1 MSVRLQA
8 KNISLDVPAFVQ
20 RQREGGSWMSTLI
33 AAATAGMRRENRRL
47 LSDIDFSLEDGD
59 RLALLGS
66 NGAGKTTLLRVLAGS
81 LSPTNG
87 KLVVEGS
94 RQALLNLSLGFSPEA
109 TVKENIFL
117 RATAMGIRTSEI
129 RSLVG
134 PILEFAEL
142 AGVAN
147 HRLATL
153 SSGQRMRLGFAVS
166 TSIQHDIMLL
176 DEWFGAGDSS
186 FVRRARERMSDRV
199 NGSRIV
205 VLASHS
211 MSMLRKAC
219 NRGMVMNHG
228 RIAYFGTVEG
238 AVEAYKALYQ
248 STEEYQAGRKQIEEE
263 ANRQVRAKLKE
274 LERERKAALRME
286 LESIRNE
293 RVSALEALREQ
304 KRILRQERENVRA
317 IRARLE
323 SRAAE
328 RNVDLSDLPLPAQ
341 DIPPVVDK

>member
-1 MSVRLQA
+1 MSVMLEAR
-8 KNISLDVPAFVQ
+8 KISLDVPAFVQ
-20 RQREGGSWMSTLI
+20 RQREGGTWMRTLL
-33 AAATAGMRRENRRL
+33 AAATAGMHRENRRL

-59 RLALLGS
+59 RLALLGG

-81 LSPTNG
+81 LSPTRG
-87 KLVVEGS
+87 QLVVNGS

-117 RATAMGIRTSEI
+117 RATAMGIRPANT
-129 RSLVG
+129 RNLVG

-142 AGVAN
+142 GDVAN

-228 RIAYFGTVEG
+228 RVAYFGSVEG
-238 AVEAYKALYQ
+238 AVDAYKAIYQ

-263 ANRQVRAKLKE
+263 ADRQVRNKLKE
-274 LERERKAALRME
+274 LERERKSALRLE
-286 LESIRNE
+286 LDSFRQDRAVE
-293 RVSALEALREQ
+293 LEALREQ
-304 KRILRQERENVRA
+304 KRLLREEREHVHA
-317 IRARLE
+317 IRARLV
-323 SRAAE
+323 SKASE
-328 RNVDLSDLPLPAQ
+328 RNVDLSDFSSPSPDLSQ
-341 DIPPVVDK
+341 SVDK

>member
-1 MSVRLQA
+1 MSVLLQA

-20 RQREGGSWMSTLI
+20 RQRESGTWMSTLL

-47 LSDIDFSLEDGD
+47 LSDIDFTLEDGD
-59 RLALLGS
+59 RLALLGG

-87 KLVVEGS
+87 ELVVNGS

-117 RATAMGIRTSEI
+117 RATAMGMRAASA

-142 AGVAN
+142 ENVAN

-166 TSIQHDIMLL
+166 TSVQHDIMLL

-199 NGSRIV
+199 SGSRIV

-211 MSMLRKAC
+211 SNMLRKVC
-219 NRGMVMNHG
+219 NRGLVMDHG
-228 RIAYFGTVEG
+228 RIVYLGTVDG
-238 AVEAYKALYQ
+238 AVDAYKAIYQ
-248 STEEYQAGRKQIEEE
+248 SSEEYQAGRKQIEEE
-263 ANRQVRAKLKE
+263 ANRQIRIKLLE
-274 LERERKAALRME
+274 LERERKNALRLEVESLRRERQSELAALQ
-286 LESIRNE
+286 
-293 RVSALEALREQ
+293 EQ
-304 KRILRQERENVRA
+304 KRLLRQERDKLSAFRA
-317 IRARLE
+317 QLMAKTV
-323 SRAAE
+323 AK
-328 RNVDLSDLPLPAQ
+328 NVDISDFSPSSLDFSGSA
-341 DIPPVVDK
+341 D

>member
-20 RQREGGSWMSTLI
+20 RQRDGGSWMSTLL

-47 LSDIDFSLEDGD
+47 LSDVDFSLEDGD
-59 RLALLGS
+59 RLALLGG

-87 KLVVEGS
+87 ELIVDGS

-117 RATAMGIRTSEI
+117 RATAMGIKTSDI
-129 RSLVG
+129 RRLVG
-134 PILEFAEL
+134 PILDFAEL
-142 AGVAN
+142 TEVAN

-166 TSIQHDIMLL
+166 TSVQHDIMLL

-186 FVRRARERMSDRV
+186 FVSRARERMSDRV

-228 RIAYFGTVEG
+228 RIAYFGSVEG
-238 AVEAYKALYQ
+238 AVEAYKAIYQ
-248 STEEYQAGRKQIEEE
+248 STDEYKAGRKQIEEE

-274 LERERKAALRME
+274 LERERKAALRLELDAFRRERNNE
-286 LESIRNE
+286 LES
-293 RVSALEALREQ
+293 LREQ

-317 IRARLE
+317 IRARLA
-323 SRAAE
+323 SKAVE
-328 RNVDLSDLPLPAQ
+328 RNADLSGLPDPSE
-341 DIPPVVDK
+341 DSPPVVDK